1 LRLIVIIF
9 AYYYNSINQL
19 LHFGGAGL
27 CKDVKTIR
35 NYENAQY
42 VGVYRRAFVLYARL
56 LLKWGCRSF
65 KLCFW
70 TYKYQQLVL
79 NVWKL

>member
-19 LHFGGAGL
+19 LYFSGAGL

-35 NYENAQY
+35 NYENAWY
-42 VGVYRRAFVLYARL
+42 AGVYRKVVVFYILYSVCHSA
-56 LLKWGCRSF
+56 S
-65 KLCFW
+65 
-70 TYKYQQLVL
+70 VL
-79 NVWKL
+79 NNNGVLI